1 MLKKIEG
8 LNNQKYHW
16 DTIAYVAIIHILAV
30 IGLFYFSWTNLIVM
44 LVGNWVAGSLGIGLG
59 YHRLLTHRS
68 FQTPKWLE
76 RVLAVCGTL
85 ALQSGPLQW
94 VTTHRIH
101 HAFTE
106 TDKDPHS
113 PRNGVFWSHVGWI
126 FFGTGQNHSE
136 LVKQRYSPDLM
147 KDKFLVLLSDYYVVP
162 TVISGVI
169 MLAVGGWSMVLWGVF
184 LRVVLGWH
192 STWLVNSMTHI
203 WGTRRFETRDDSR
216 NNVLIGLLAFGEGW
230 HNNHHAHPTSAR
242 HGLAW
247 YEFDL
252 NWIQIRLLELAGLAK
267 KVKAFDLATYNEK
280 MELKRAA

>member
-1 MLKKIEG
+1 
-8 LNNQKYHW
+8 
-16 DTIAYVAIIHILAV
+16 
-30 IGLFYFSWTNLIVM
+30 M

-216 NNVLIGLLAFGEGW
+216 NNLLIGLLAFGEGW